1 MLSIRRARMLLLPM
15 LAAPAFVTPLIAQQS
30 PLGERIQRVMNRP
43 EFAHAMWGIQ
53 FTSLD
58 SGRVVYALNENKLF
72 TPGSTTKLLTEGTA
86 MGVLGA
92 DHRFTTRVYRTG
104 PVRAGVLEGDLV
116 LLASGDPNLS
126 ARLKPDGT
134 LAFENEDHSYDAD
147 PNTRA
152 VPGDPLEVLR
162 GLAKQVKARGITRVR
177 GAVIVDA
184 SLFPEGERE
193 LGTGVVISPIV
204 VNDNLVDVTIGP
216 AADGEGAA
224 SLTVSPP
231 TSYVRFINEVK
242 TAPAGTRPSIRWSSD
257 SVRADGSHVV
267 VASGV
272 FPKGTSPI
280 LYSYAVPEPSRFA
293 EVTFAEA
300 LRDAGVMAQP
310 RRYATKPTFVRLRSS
325 YGPANTVAEHQS
337 ATLGN
342 EVRVTLKVSQNL
354 HASMTPYILGALRG
368 HDSASTGFDVER
380 EFLTSLGLDLS
391 GAQQAD
397 GAGGDA
403 HYTPSFMTSYLT
415 AMAKRPDIATF
426 LAALPVLGRDG
437 TLWDIQPESPAAGHV
452 FAKTGTFAV
461 NDPLNRRLLVTGKG
475 LAGYMTTA
483 RGERLAFAVYVN
495 NVSVSLAPDE
505 TKRVVGQALGEIAA
519 MAYEGR

>member
-1 MLSIRRARMLLLPM
+1 MVRHTRARMLDVVLLTAA
-15 LAAPAFVTPLIAQQS
+15 LAS
-30 PLGERIQRVMNRP
+30 PLLAQRMPLDRRIQRVIDRP

-53 FTSLD
+53 LTSLD
-58 SGRVVYALNENKLF
+58 SGRVIYALNENKLF

-86 MGVLGA
+86 LGVLGA

-104 PVRAGVLEGDLV
+104 PVRAGVIQGDLV

-126 ARLKPDGT
+126 GRLKPDST
-134 LAFENEDHSYDAD
+134 LAFENVDHAYDAD

-152 VPGDPLEVLR
+152 VPGDPLLVLR
-162 GLAKQVKARGITRVR
+162 KLARQVRAAGITRVR
-177 GAVIVDA
+177 GWVIVDA
-184 SLFPEGERE
+184 SLFREGDRE
-193 LGTGVVISPIV
+193 LGTGVVISPII

-216 AADGEGAA
+216 GSDGGAPA
-224 SLTVSPP
+224 SMSVSPA
-231 TSYVRFINEVK
+231 TSYVRFINKVV
-242 TAPAGTRPSIRWSSD
+242 TASAGTRPSVRWSSD
-257 SVRADGSHVV
+257 SLRVDGSRVV

-272 FPKGTSPI
+272 FPRGTAPI

-300 LRDAGVMAQP
+300 LRAAGVAAQP
-310 RRYATKPTFVRLRSS
+310 RRYAVKPTLVRLRSS
-325 YGPANTVAEHQS
+325 YGPGNTVAEHRS
-337 ATLGN
+337 APLGE

-354 HASMTPYILGALRG
+354 HASMMPFLLGALRG
-368 HDSASTGFDVER
+368 RDSTGTGFDVER

-391 GAQQAD
+391 GAHQGD

-403 HYTPSFMTSYLT
+403 HYTPAFMVSYLS

-426 LAALPVLGRDG
+426 QRALPVLGRDG

-461 NDPLNRRLLVTGKG
+461 DDPLNRRLLVTGKG

-483 RGERLAFAVYVN
+483 QGERLAFAIYVN
-495 NVSVSLAPDE
+495 NVSVSTAPDE
-505 TKRVVGQALGEIAA
+505 IKRVIGQALGEIAA
-519 MAYEGR
+519 TAYEGR